1 MQYGDSFGGL
11 TVEGLISFFRALGPA
26 RIIAVGAVTVG
37 LIGFFL
43 FISLRLT
50 APQMGILY
58 TDLELGE
65 ASEITQRL
73 QQMQVPYQ
81 LVDNGRSIMAPND
94 RLLELRM
101 NFAGEGVG
109 GTVGYELLDRQ
120 DPLGAT
126 AFMQNVTHRRAIEG
140 ELARTVSTINNVR
153 DARVHLV
160 LPERELFS
168 RTQTSPSASVALKTS
183 GRISQTQ
190 VQAIRQLIASSV
202 PGLDVNHVSV
212 IDQNG
217 NLLARTE
224 GEGQTPMASL
234 LHERRTALEDRM
246 QRQIEDLLSKSI
258 GAGHVRAEVAIELD
272 QEQLR
277 QESEV
282 FDPDAQ
288 VVVSQ
293 NTVERSEREQ
303 ESEGGA
309 VSVANNL
316 PDAQDQ
322 EGPKQSASA
331 DETQET
337 VNFENSRTRTTLI
350 KESGGVKKLSV
361 AVLVDGT
368 YATSEAGE
376 TTYTPRSAEE
386 IDQITRLV
394 RTAIGFNEARGD
406 SVEVVNM
413 RFTQAEV
420 GEEIIEDAGILGLA
434 KQEIQRIIEV
444 IVLGVVAILV
454 LLLVVRPVVKR
465 VLEAI
470 PPPPDLSEQPA
481 QIAAED
487 RPALAPPSQREM
499 ATELAQRA
507 AEGDEEAIEM
517 LQEIRREQA
526 EGGSGALA
534 IEAEIDVAQVE
545 GRLKGSAIKK
555 VGEIVDRHP
564 EESAA
569 IIRQWLYAN

>member
-1 MQYGDSFGGL
+1 M
-11 TVEGLISFFRALGPA
+11 EGLISFFRALGPA

-73 QQMQVPYQ
+73 QQMQIPYQ

-140 ELARTVSTINNVR
+140 ELARTVSTINTVR

-168 RTQTSPSASVALKTS
+168 RTQTAPSASVALKTS

-202 PGLDVNHVSV
+202 PGLDVNRVSV

-224 GEGQTPMASL
+224 DEGQTPMASL
-234 LHERRTALEDRM
+234 LHERQTALEDRM
-246 QRQIEDLLSKSI
+246 QRQLEDLLAKSI

-282 FDPDAQ
+282 FDPDTQ

-293 NTVERSEREQ
+293 NTVERTEREQ
-303 ESEGGA
+303 ESDGGG

-316 PDAQDQ
+316 PDAQEQ
-322 EGPKQSASA
+322 NAPTQSASA
-331 DETQET
+331 DEVQET
-337 VNFENSRTRTTLI
+337 VNFENSRTRTTLV
-350 KESGGVKKLSV
+350 KESGGIKKLSV

-368 YATSEAGE
+368 YATNDAGE
-376 TTYTPRSAEE
+376 MTYTPRSSEE

-394 RTAIGFNEARGD
+394 RTAIGFNDARGD

-413 RFTQAEV
+413 RFTQAET
-420 GEEIIEDAGILGLA
+420 GEEIVEDAGLLGLA
-434 KQEIQRIIEV
+434 KQEIQRIIEIV
-444 IVLGVVAILV
+444 VLGVVAILV
-454 LLLVVRPVVKR
+454 LLLVVRPIVKR

-470 PPPPDLSEQPA
+470 PPPPDPSTQTA
-481 QIAAED
+481 QIGVED
-487 RPALAPPSQREM
+487 RPALAPPSQREL

-517 LQEIRREQA
+517 LQEIRREQG
-526 EGGSGALA
+526 EGGTGALA
-534 IEAEIDVAQVE
+534 IETEIDVAQVE